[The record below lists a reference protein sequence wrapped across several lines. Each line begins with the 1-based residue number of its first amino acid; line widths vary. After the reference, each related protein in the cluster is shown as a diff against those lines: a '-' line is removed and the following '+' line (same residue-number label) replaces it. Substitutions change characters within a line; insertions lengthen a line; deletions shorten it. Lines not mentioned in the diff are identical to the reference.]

1 MKNFSISEFD
11 SPDVPNSGIN
21 MDKTFLQMLDDAR
34 GIAGIPFKINS
45 GYRTPEHNKKVGG
58 KLKTPTSKGS
68 SHMYGL
74 AADIAYYKVLL
85 HQKKQ

>member
-34 GIAGIPFKINS
+34 GIAG
-45 GYRTPEHNKKVGG
+45 
-58 KLKTPTSKGS
+58 
-68 SHMYGL
+68 
-74 AADIAYYKVLL
+74 
-85 HQKKQ
+85 